1 MGHPLDNNRKWTS
14 LMSETSIKVENLSKR
29 YRIGTEDE
37 IHETFAEMV
46 AAWIVKP
53 IQNYRRIRQLTKF
66 NTQPAEDSDDV
77 IWALNDVSFEG
88 KRGEV
93 VGIIGRNG
101 AGKSTLLK
109 VLSKI
114 THPTSGRVEMYGR
127 ISSLLE
133 VGTGFHSEL
142 TGRENVYLNGTI
154 LGMSKSEVDEKYEEI
169 VEFSGVRKFIDTPV
183 KFYSSGMRVRLAFSV
198 AAHLE
203 PEILLIDEVLA
214 VGDAEFQNKCLGKM
228 EDVAL
233 GGRTVLFVSHNMS
246 AMNRLCER
254 GIWLEDGKIFDQ
266 GPINQVIQSYLFSGT
281 SESNP
286 RVDFELLEDKT
297 AQIVSVEALDFQEEP
312 SLIHLNINP
321 FSVRIRYRINQTF
334 TKYRLG
340 LIIRTPDGFEILTRT
355 TSDFDNTLWSDEE
368 GNYAFKVEIPGNL
381 LKPGQYLITVFLGQ
395 PGMKQHDK
403 AENVLAIR
411 LDGNTGLGQGLIVT
425 PLEWAKE
432 VES

>member
-1 MGHPLDNNRKWTS
+1 
-14 LMSETSIKVENLSKR
+14 MSETSIKVENLSKR

-37 IHETFAEMV
+37 IHETFAEML

-66 NTQPAEDSDDV
+66 NTQTAEDNDDV
-77 IWALNDVSFEG
+77 LWALNDVSFEI

-133 VGTGFHSEL
+133 VGTGFHPEL

-228 EDVAL
+228 EDVAM

-246 AMNRLCER
+246 AMSRLCER

-286 RVDFELLEDKT
+286 RVDFELLEDKA

-312 SLIHLNINP
+312 SLVHLNINP
-321 FSVRIRYRINQTF
+321 FSVRIRYRINQTL

-340 LIIRTPDGFEILTRT
+340 IIIRTPDGFEILTRT
-355 TSDFDNTLWSDEE
+355 TSDFENTLWSDEE

-425 PLEWAKE
+425 PLDWEKV
-432 VES
+432 VEN

>member
-1 MGHPLDNNRKWTS
+1 
-14 LMSETSIKVENLSKR
+14 
-29 YRIGTEDE
+29 
-37 IHETFAEMV
+37 MV
-46 AAWIVKP
+46 AAWIMKP

-66 NTQPAEDSDDV
+66 NTQTAEDNDDV
-77 IWALNDVSFEG
+77 LWALNDVSFEI

-133 VGTGFHSEL
+133 VGTGFHPEL

-228 EDVAL
+228 EDVAM

-246 AMNRLCER
+246 AMSRLCER

-266 GPINQVIQSYLFSGT
+266 GPINQVIQSYLFSGS

-286 RVDFELLEDKT
+286 RVDFELLEDKA

-312 SLIHLNINP
+312 SLVHLNINP
-321 FSVRIRYRINQTF
+321 FSVRIRYRINQTL

-340 LIIRTPDGFEILTRT
+340 IIIRTLDGFEILTRT
-355 TSDFDNTLWSDEE
+355 TSDFENTLWSDEE

>member
-1 MGHPLDNNRKWTS
+1 
-14 LMSETSIKVENLSKR
+14 MSETSIKVENLSKR

-37 IHETFAEMV
+37 IHETFAEMA
-46 AAWIVKP
+46 AAWIMKP

-66 NTQPAEDSDDV
+66 NTQTAEDNDDV
-77 IWALNDVSFEG
+77 IWALNDVSFEI

-133 VGTGFHSEL
+133 VGTGFHPEL

-228 EDVAL
+228 EDVAM

-246 AMNRLCER
+246 AMSRLCER

-286 RVDFELLEDKT
+286 RVDFELLEDKA

-312 SLIHLNINP
+312 SLVHLNINP
-321 FSVRIRYRINQTF
+321 FSVRIRYRINQTL

-340 LIIRTPDGFEILTRT
+340 IIIRTPDGFEILTRT
-355 TSDFDNTLWSDEE
+355 TSDFENTLWSDEE

-425 PLEWAKE
+425 PLEWEKE

>member
-1 MGHPLDNNRKWTS
+1 ML
-14 LMSETSIKVENLSKR
+14 ETSIKVENLSKR
-29 YRIGTEDE
+29 YRIGTEDTV
-37 IHETFAEMV
+37 HETFAGM
-46 AAWIVKP
+46 AASWIAKP
-53 IQNYRRIRQLTKF
+53 VQNYRRIRQLTKF
-66 NTQPAEDSDDV
+66 NNQTSEDSDDV
-77 IWALNDVSFEG
+77 IWALKDVSFEI

-133 VGTGFHSEL
+133 VGTGFHPEL

-246 AMNRLCER
+246 AMSRLCER

-286 RVDFELLEDKT
+286 RVDFELLEDKA

-312 SLIHLNINP
+312 SLVHLNINP
-321 FSVRIRYRINQTF
+321 FSVRIRYRINQTL

-340 LIIRTPDGFEILTRT
+340 IIIRTPDGFEILTRT
-355 TSDFDNTLWSDEE
+355 TSDFENSLWSDEE

-381 LKPGQYLITVFLGQ
+381 LKPGRYLITVFLGQ

>member
-1 MGHPLDNNRKWTS
+1 
-14 LMSETSIKVENLSKR
+14 MSETSIKVENLSKR
-29 YRIGTEDE
+29 YRIGTEQE
-37 IHETFAEMV
+37 IHETFAGMAV
-46 AAWIVKP
+46 AWIVKP
-53 IQNYRRIRQLTKF
+53 IQNYRRIKQLTKF
-66 NTQPAEDSDDV
+66 NPRAAEDNDDV
-77 IWALNDVSFEG
+77 IWALQDVSFEI

-228 EDVAL
+228 EDVARV
-233 GGRTVLFVSHNMS
+233 GRTVLFVSHNMS
-246 AMNRLCER
+246 AMSRLCER
-254 GIWLEDGKIFDQ
+254 GIWLEEGKIFDQ
-266 GPINQVIQSYLFSGT
+266 GPINQVIQSYLFSGI

-286 RVDFELLEDKT
+286 RVDFELLEDKA
-297 AQIVSVEALDFQEEP
+297 AQIISVEALDFQEEP
-312 SLIHLNINP
+312 SLTHLNINP
-321 FSVRIRYRINQTF
+321 FFVKIRYRINQTL

-340 LIIRTPDGFEILTRT
+340 IIIRTPDGFEILTRT
-355 TSDFDNTLWSDEE
+355 TSDFDNSLWSDEE
-368 GNYAFKVEIPGNL
+368 GNYAFKVKIPDNL

-395 PGMKQHDK
+395 PGIKQHDK
-403 AENVLAIR
+403 AENILAIR
-411 LDGNTGLGQGLIVT
+411 LDGNTKLGQGLIVT
-425 PLEWAKE
+425 PLDWEKV
-432 VES
+432 VEN